1 MRQKT
6 EAKNRP
12 AFRLSF
18 ARKVSTDDKGNDV
31 LGASREIASAWPR
44 RDGKGY
50 ILRFDHIPVELT
62 QHQGV
67 LFLDPTETAAA
78 EDRGY

>member
-12 AFRLSF
+12 LYRVSF
-18 ARKVSTDDKGNDV
+18 ARKTGVDDKGNDT
-31 LGASREIASAWPR
+31 LGAAREIGSVWPR
-44 RDGKGY
+44 RDNNGG
-50 ILRFDHIPVELT
+50 ILRLDHIPVELT

-67 LFLDPTETAAA
+67 IFLFPADSANES
-78 EDRGY
+78 RGF

>member
-1 MRQKT
+1 MRQNT

-12 AFRLSF
+12 LYRVSF
-18 ARKVSTDDKGNDV
+18 ARKIGVDDKGNET
-31 LGASREIASAWPR
+31 LGAAREIGSVWPR
-44 RDGKGY
+44 RDGKGG
-50 ILRFDHIPVELT
+50 ILRLDHIPVELT

-67 LFLDPTETAAA
+67 IFLFPADNAN